1 MALHVSSLRFLR
13 QEMMYA
19 CGLRA
24 VLWIEETRKALLT
37 RPGLLSSPMGV
48 NHLEIHSAFERNH
61 LV

>member
-1 MALHVSSLRFLR
+1 
-13 QEMMYA
+13 MMYA

-37 RPGLLSSPMGV
+37 RAGLLSSPMRG
-48 NHLEIHSAFERNH
+48 NHLEIHGAFERNQ